1 MAGDGSDPAA
11 ERRRIAQLADA
22 RVGGEKHVLDEVV
35 DVAAGHAA
43 EQDRVNHPDVV
54 GIKPGERVLIAGG
67 HGPNGRAKALP
78 ARRRRDIQH
87 GEDAVELEHML
98 HSSPSDRQTDR
109 ANDMLTAPTT
119 FPPLTP
125 SYTFSQY
132 VAMQYIRS
140 RMLDRELKKGSAEL
154 LILSLVED
162 QPRHGYDL
170 SKLIEARSGGV
181 LKFRVASLY
190 PLLYRLEKR
199 GWIQGRWI
207 ERAGQRRRRY
217 YRLTPSG
224 ANVLASQRSTWRE
237 FVEAINRIAG
247 VEHG

>member
-1 MAGDGSDPAA
+1 MEDHDLVALALEGSGNVRPDEAAAANQQDAHGGMLPRGAGV
-11 ERRRIAQLADA
+11 DA
-22 RVGGEKHVLDEVV
+22 RD
-35 DVAAGHAA
+35 
-43 EQDRVNHPDVV
+43 
-54 GIKPGERVLIAGG
+54 
-67 HGPNGRAKALP
+67 
-78 ARRRRDIQH
+78 
-87 GEDAVELEHML
+87 
-98 HSSPSDRQTDR
+98 
-109 ANDMLTAPTT
+109 T
-119 FPPLTP
+119 F
-125 SYTFSQY
+125 Q
-132 VAMQYIRS
+132 QYIAMKYIKS

-207 ERAGQRRRRY
+207 EKAGQRRRRY
-217 YRLTPSG
+217 YRLTTAG
-224 ANVLASQRSTWRE
+224 AGVLASQRHTWRE

-247 VEHG
+247 VEHA